1 MTEMGKSLQKYL
13 AVLEK
18 YVTLQ
23 PQMQTCLQEPKKSRC
38 QDEIPYSGTFFVMS
52 STLYRAGDKDHN
64 LTA

>member
-23 PQMQTCLQEPKKSRC
+23 PKCKLAFRNPKSPAVRMK
-38 QDEIPYSGTFFVMS
+38 F
-52 STLYRAGDKDHN
+52 
-64 LTA
+64 LTAGLFS